1 MLLFVLLSHQKD
13 KGCHDQGIPVDLC
26 SLYSGYCDWHHFHVN
41 LLAMFTHFTHTPRNI
56 FFKCQSAKAGV
67 IPSRRSVGVLARVLA
82 HWQFR
87 ALSSVSWSP
96 SKHIFC
102 KTSVSP
108 PLVIVGTYLDWMS
121 CNICAIS
128 AALFGFRNCR
138 PRGHFVVNKKKTI
151 DVH

>member
-26 SLYSGYCDWHHFHVN
+26 SLYSGYCDLHHFHVN

-82 HWQFR
+82 H
-87 ALSSVSWSP
+87 
-96 SKHIFC
+96 
-102 KTSVSP
+102 
-108 PLVIVGTYLDWMS
+108 
-121 CNICAIS
+121 
-128 AALFGFRNCR
+128 
-138 PRGHFVVNKKKTI
+138 
-151 DVH
+151 